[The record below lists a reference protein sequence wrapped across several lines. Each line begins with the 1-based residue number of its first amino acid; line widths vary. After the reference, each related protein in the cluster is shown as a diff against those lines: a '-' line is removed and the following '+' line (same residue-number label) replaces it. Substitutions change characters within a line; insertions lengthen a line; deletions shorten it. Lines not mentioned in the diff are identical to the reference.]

1 MGSIISDIWT
11 KQGEIHSSNVLT
23 SDEYSGI
30 IISGHNN
37 GCVCCWS
44 PNQST
49 PVAKILAHKECIT
62 NCKSL
67 RDNNS
72 W

>member
-1 MGSIISDIWT
+1 MSVIYNGYLD
-11 KQGEIHSSNVLT
+11 K
-23 SDEYSGI
+23 DEYSGI

-37 GCVCCWS
+37 GCVCCWT

-49 PVAKILAHKECIT
+49 PVAKILTHKSCII
-62 NCKSL
+62 NCKSM
-67 RDNNS
+67 RDINNT